1 MMIMFTPFLMTVT
14 EAWAPHTWDNP
25 FTYGVAGTA
34 IYAVLMLT

>member
-25 FTYGVAGTA
+25 FIYGVAGA
-34 IYAVLMLT
+34 VIYAVMMLT